1 MTIYDGLYGPGTPMI
16 GKYCGDSIPPSHI
29 SSSNEV
35 SIYFQSDVSVTSAGF
50 KMEYNPSG
58 EEKDINSKINLKYH
72 VDTDFGKLLVY
83 R

>member
-1 MTIYDGLYGPGTPMI
+1 MI

-58 EEKDINSKINLKYH
+58 EEKDINSKKNLKYH
-72 VDTDFGKLLVY
+72 VDADVGKLLV
-83 R
+83 